1 MTAPHLLPQHRKH
14 LVLTALFL
22 LASLPLAHAD
32 LLRGQVTQT
41 GTEKPIAGATIKLY
55 SDPAGDP
62 DFTLVSDILG
72 LYETPDPVST
82 TEYEARVS
90 HPGYL
95 PDTSTFTM
103 SSNPQVEDFELTPNT
118 AGGTPDG
125 GLEIHIQVVG
135 ATTQLELVSCPVSW
149 TRYEAVSGGPA
160 LESDD
165 LLTSEDGNLVMRGMK
180 TGFYEFHV
188 NTGDDALPGWHS
200 VSGVVTHT
208 STLAQRY
215 EVTKSAALNVQLKPV
230 EGSLTFHVKGYDFI
244 KDTPLDEDLG
254 GILVEI
260 TAVDPNDPDRELMP
274 PISDVTDDD
283 SPIDSSAGVVR
294 FGSGKV
300 TFEKLP
306 PVAYRVRVKEIGY
319 FEYED
324 IIFPEDGLLA
334 DPDDPI
340 ILAPEENLLLV
351 TPVFAGYKSNNALP
365 FDEPDGIK
373 GLGLEVNLIGLDG
386 TPTEGIQRRNFVK
399 ETPPFD
405 KGLADFSEPYFD
417 FTEDPPMHVMPGPS
431 YLKPGRYK
439 VIISGYTE
447 ERVDWDHPAGSSFD
461 NRVSLGVQHEEIV
474 EIDPV
479 GPVFFGFSGD
489 VIEYPVEIP
498 IQPLTLTGRLF
509 KADGCDAVNGDPVY
523 EPLATTPI
531 EFVQPH
537 GLGVLMSVP
546 PFTTTTDAHGNYSI
560 ELPPGIFAIK
570 VTAPGYTGGR
580 IERTTVYSADPFR
593 IGETTSN
600 NALLNDR
607 WPFADPWPD
616 ALGNTDKVLHYLNG
630 NGVAINGHDV
640 TTLDLF
646 LHKNIIS
653 VDAQVEEEL
662 GPSTTRV
669 VTLNK
674 DTGSGF
680 VTYPNS
686 RLLNGAAKLRLDE
699 TGGAMLM
706 ADLVRNRPI
715 EDAAGPLSYLLRSRW
730 ASVPPGTYTP
740 TLPHTGY
747 DVISVLG
754 GTVWYPDFPSPGGV
768 PSAATATL
776 LGTLADFE
784 RAPRPLDCLLRSL
797 RVQEKSEAHGI
808 TFKKYNSETELYETV
823 GTGPTAVFIQVTGG
837 GPSGQK
843 GYFMGDDLPAAE
855 GFVWFRDSGKDYW
868 KIAHGDTLKFDGPS
882 GMDTPYTALPD
893 LKYDLM
899 VHTLSIEDDNE
910 EVGTVIV
917 SLADKPDQTTG
928 ATGTTFTAVS
938 GSGRA
943 IVKAGQNWRNQPQ
956 NAHLLP
962 RFVSATDTKVTLE
975 QDLYVERGIEVRIHL
990 THSETDIAIAD
1001 VPVTIYNRYGAWQR
1015 AVKTDS
1021 EGKVKVMG
1029 LPGFQDYF
1037 LDIQFPGFKHVRKS
1051 YRTSALDDDEG
1062 QKFYNAAI
1070 TLVPMKQPSI
1080 ETETFPF
1087 NRRGTFLPGVTRS
1100 GDHSSFELFS
1110 AEDDLTADWSLLITP
1125 SMVSYT
1131 LENFDSPSG
1140 GTGGTRDVSYVDL
1153 PRNVYLLDERTFKE
1167 IGGQGKED
1175 SVSFGL
1181 PEDTDPHLM
1190 RAFLRNLTTKRFGKK
1205 NSRVFAQI
1213 TRLSSPETPTTTAMG
1228 KLKVWELPSG
1238 TFKPV
1243 FVVESTSG
1251 AFETFRVPLD
1261 GDTLTG
1267 IPIPSW
1273 LGFAFNIM
1281 GFAAGVSATQEE
1293 LAKYVPESDLI
1304 PFPDFSASISTTPP
1318 MDGKSYI
1325 DYVYELKVGAEI
1337 GQQGPQ
1343 KGIAKLLP
1351 GKVGAQVEGS
1361 AKIMADG
1368 KDGTIALSL
1377 SGMATGT
1384 YESGKPW
1391 TPALVKSLNP
1401 QVKVKGKRSITTT
1414 LSEAYGPA
1422 RPYNYRLSARRTAD
1436 LELNTSVNLVPVTSK
1451 IPYAGPV
1458 ILGLA
1463 KVGSLRNTG
1472 TFDAHFHTST
1482 LDCFETIDPDP
1493 PSIIPGTA
1501 GPKLDQDPRNR
1512 RRSFLGGNWCG
1523 SDANKTKYTMTAT
1536 VGMELGLYTPPS
1548 IVGRFGLEGRG
1559 EASLKDWTVITN
1571 KFGDWPPIKRIS
1583 GSINLGVSAKV
1594 ITPVKNWGVS
1604 RSWEA
1609 LKFDAQYGTETVV
1622 QFISM
1627 ESIDFTESIASVGSP
1642 SVLSG
1647 MAPQLIKN
1655 VSALSWFDVGPSDPD
1670 IMLYPSYNSGTGK
1683 VDLLLAKRGA
1693 GLLWTLGSTVASI
1706 DEMGPNTIL
1715 RLADGRL
1722 LVVWMQPPGTPTADP
1737 FAPMDVKYVLG
1748 NATDTVF
1755 SAPATLVAAPA
1766 GLTSL
1771 ELHNS
1776 GGTIALFTVLQS
1788 GGYSATK
1795 HDLFAY
1801 TFDSSTDTWS
1811 SAIPL
1816 DSVPL
1821 GYKELAI
1828 LSSGASGPAE
1838 FGIASLDAGDVLSFA
1853 RWDGVAASPTP
1864 TVLASDIAGGLAGHL
1879 SATGHT
1885 LIVAND
1891 DGDLLRLDRATGV
1904 GMTFGPAVT
1913 LATGLAPAE
1922 SKLLPRPSGG
1932 FLYGYTTPSA
1942 GGTEIQALAFLADN
1956 SLVGTGPIE
1965 ITNNEVGCYKELRM
1979 VSPLSGVYHI
1989 YARFSGST
1997 NHEIRVFE
2005 ITEALSLD
2013 SNNSDSDDL
2022 NDLFELRL
2030 IDQNEADGLAMV
2042 SDVLGSDDFD
2052 GDGFSNAEEEAGDS
2066 SPVSAI
2072 SLPPYDSAITAW
2084 LSARDLPTNSDLS
2097 LDDDFNGWSLGE
2109 EFAFGIE
2116 PGDAPGTR
2124 YPVLEMNGDDFRYRY
2139 TRRAGVGYTLQSGDS
2154 KLAGVWTDIV
2164 PISTTVLSTNP
2175 DGTENVAV
2183 DFTFSGAPGFIRVEA
2198 DLTP

>member
-1 MTAPHLLPQHRKH
+1 MSAPHIPQKPWK
-14 LVLTALFL
+14 LVAPLVFLFFCSL
-22 LASLPLAHAD
+22 SLAPAD
-32 LLRGQVTQT
+32 LLRGRVTQT
-41 GTEKPIAGATIKLY
+41 GTENAIAGATIKLY
-55 SDPAGDP
+55 SDPAGAP

-72 LYETPDPVST
+72 LYETPDPVSA

-95 PDTSTFTM
+95 PDTTTFTM
-103 SSNPQVEDFELTPNT
+103 TTDPQVENFELTPDT

-135 ATTQLELVSCPVSW
+135 TTTQLELASCPITW
-149 TRYEAVSGGPA
+149 TRYGTATGGPA
-160 LESDD
+160 LDSKDVM
-165 LLTSEDGNLVMRGMK
+165 TNADGNLILYGME

-200 VSGVVTHT
+200 ISGVVTHT

-215 EVTKSAALNVQLKPV
+215 EVTKTSALSVQLKPV
-230 EGSLTFHVKGYDFI
+230 EGSLTFHLKGFDFI
-244 KDTPLDEDLG
+244 KNTPFEEDLG
-254 GILVEI
+254 GILVEL
-260 TAVDPNDPDRELMP
+260 TAVDPNDPSRELMP

-300 TFEKLP
+300 TFNKLP
-306 PVAYRVRVKEIGY
+306 PVAYRIRIKEIGY

-324 IIFPEDGLLA
+324 IILPEDGALA
-334 DPDDPI
+334 DPEDPI

-351 TPVFAGYKSNNALP
+351 TPIFPGYKSNNELP
-365 FDEPDGIK
+365 SEEPDGIK

-386 TPTEGIQRRNFVK
+386 TPTEGIKRRNFVK
-399 ETPPFD
+399 ETPPFH
-405 KGLADFSEPYFD
+405 KGIADFSEPYFD
-417 FTEDPPMHVMPGPS
+417 FTEDSPMHVVPGPS
-431 YLKPGRYK
+431 FLKPGRYK
-439 VIISGYTE
+439 LIVSGYTE

-461 NRVSLGVQHEEIV
+461 NRVSLGVHHEEII

-479 GPVFFGFSGD
+479 GPVFFGISGD
-489 VIEYPVEIP
+489 TIEYPVEVP

-509 KADGCDAVNGDPVY
+509 KADGCDAVSGDPIY
-523 EPLATTPI
+523 EPLASTPI

-537 GLGVLMSVP
+537 GLGVLMGIP
-546 PFTTTTDAHGNYSI
+546 PSAFTTTTDVHGNYSI

-570 VTAPGYTGGR
+570 ATAPGYTGGR
-580 IERTTVYSADPFR
+580 IERTTIYSADPFR
-593 IGETTSN
+593 VGETTSN

-616 ALGNTDKVLHYLNG
+616 DKGNTEKVLHYFNG

-646 LHKNIIS
+646 LHKNIVS

-662 GPSTTRV
+662 GPTKTRV
-669 VTLNK
+669 VALDK
-674 DTGSGF
+674 DTGGGF

-686 RLLNGAAKLRLDE
+686 RLLNSASKLRLDE
-699 TGGAMLM
+699 TGGAMLL
-706 ADLVRNRPI
+706 ADLSRNRPI
-715 EDAAGPLSYLLRSRW
+715 EDAAGPLNYLLKSRW

-754 GTVWYPDFPSPGGV
+754 GTVWYPDFPTPGGV
-768 PSAATATL
+768 PDASTAAL
-776 LGTLADFE
+776 LGTLTESE

-797 RVQEKSEAHGI
+797 RVREKTEAHGI
-808 TFKKYNSETELYETV
+808 TFMRYNGVTETYDPV
-823 GTGPTAVFIQVTGG
+823 GTGPNAVFIQLTGG

-843 GYFMGDDLPAAE
+843 GYFLGDDLPAEE
-855 GFVWFRDSGKDYW
+855 GFVWFQDSGKDYW
-868 KIAHGDTLKFDGPS
+868 KIAQGGTLKFDGPS
-882 GMDTPYTALPD
+882 GMDTPHTALPD
-893 LKYDLM
+893 LKYDLL

-910 EVGTVIV
+910 EVGTVVV
-917 SLADKPDQTTG
+917 SLADKPDQTTSP
-928 ATGTTFTAVS
+928 TGTTFTEVS

-990 THSETDIAIAD
+990 THSETDDAIAN

-1015 AVKTDS
+1015 AVKTGSD
-1021 EGKVKVMG
+1021 GKVKVMG
-1029 LPGFQDYF
+1029 LPGYQDYF

-1051 YRTSALDDDEG
+1051 YRTTALDDDEG

-1070 TLVPMKQPSI
+1070 TLVPMAQPTI
-1080 ETETFPF
+1080 GTTAFPF
-1087 NRRGTFLPGVTRS
+1087 TRRGSFLPGVTRS
-1100 GDHSSFELFS
+1100 GDHTAFELFS
-1110 AEDDLTADWSLLITP
+1110 AEDDLTADWSLMITS

-1131 LENFDSPSG
+1131 LENFDTPSG
-1140 GTGGTRDVSYVDL
+1140 GTGGTRMVSYPDL
-1153 PRNVYLLDERTFKE
+1153 PRTVYLLDERTFKE
-1167 IGGQGKED
+1167 IGGQGKEEAG
-1175 SVSFGL
+1175 SFGL

-1190 RAFLRNLTTKRFGKK
+1190 RAFLRNLTNQRFGTSA
-1205 NSRVFAQI
+1205 SRVFAQV
-1213 TRLSSPETPTTTAMG
+1213 TRLDSPESPMTAMG
-1228 KLKVWELPSG
+1228 KLKVWELPAG
-1238 TFKPV
+1238 LFKPV
-1243 FVVESTSG
+1243 FVVETTAG
-1251 AFETFRVPLD
+1251 AFQTFRVPLD
-1261 GDTLTG
+1261 GDKLEG
-1267 IPIPSW
+1267 IPIPKW
-1273 LGFAFNIM
+1273 LGFAFNLI
-1281 GFAAGVSATQEE
+1281 GVAAGVSATQEE
-1293 LAKYVPESDLI
+1293 LAKYVPDSDLI
-1304 PFPDFSASISTTPP
+1304 PFPDFSATISTTEPEG
-1318 MDGKSYI
+1318 GKSYI
-1325 DYVYELKVGAEI
+1325 DYEYELKVGAEI
-1337 GQQGPQ
+1337 GQDGPQ

-1361 AKIMADG
+1361 AKIKADG
-1368 KDGTIALSL
+1368 KKGSLALSL

-1401 QVKVKGKRSITTT
+1401 QVKVTGKRSVTSTA
-1414 LSEAYGPA
+1414 EAYGPT
-1422 RPYNYRLSARRTAD
+1422 RPYNYRLTARRTAD
-1436 LELNTSVNLVPVTSK
+1436 LKLNTSVNLVPVTSK

-1463 KVGSLRNTG
+1463 KVGSLRNIG

-1482 LDCFETIDPDP
+1482 GACFETVNPNP

-1501 GPKLDQDPRNR
+1501 GPKFDQNPRNR
-1512 RRSFLGGNWCG
+1512 RRNFLGGNWCG
-1523 SDANKTKYTMTAT
+1523 NHGKTKYTMTAT

-1559 EASLKDWTVITN
+1559 EATLKDWTVITN
-1571 KFGDWPPIKRIS
+1571 KFGDWPPISEIS
-1583 GSINLGVSAKV
+1583 GAIDLGVSAKV

-1604 RSWEA
+1604 RTWRA
-1609 LKFDAQYGTETVV
+1609 LKFDAQYGTETLV
-1622 QFISM
+1622 QFLEM
-1627 ESIDFTESIASVGSP
+1627 ESVNFVESIASSGAP

-1655 VSALSWFDVGPSDPD
+1655 ASSLSWFDVGSSDPD
-1670 IMLYPSYNSGTGK
+1670 VMLYPSYNSGTGK
-1683 VDLLLAKRGA
+1683 VDLHLAKRGA
-1693 GLLWTLGSTVASI
+1693 GLLWTLGSTVASV
-1706 DEMGPNTIL
+1706 DDMGPNTIV
-1715 RLADGRL
+1715 RLPDGRL
-1722 LVVWMQPPGTPTADP
+1722 LIVWMQPPGTPTADP
-1737 FAPMDVKYVLG
+1737 FAPMDIKYVIG
-1748 NATDTVF
+1748 NASDTTF

-1795 HDLFAY
+1795 HDIFAY
-1801 TFDSSTDTWS
+1801 TFDGSTDTWS

-1816 DSVPL
+1816 DTVPL

-1828 LSSGASGPAE
+1828 LSSGAGGPAE
-1838 FGIASLDAGDVLSFA
+1838 FGIASLDSGDVLSFA
-1853 RWDGVAASPTP
+1853 RWDGVTPSPTP
-1864 TVLASDIAGGLAGHL
+1864 TVLVSEIAGGLAGHL
-1879 SATGHT
+1879 SASGHT
-1885 LIVAND
+1885 LVVANN
-1891 DGDLLRLDRATGV
+1891 DGDLLRYDRATGA
-1904 GMTFGPAVT
+1904 GMSFGPAVT
-1913 LATGLAPAE
+1913 LTTDLAPTE
-1922 SKLLPRPSGG
+1922 SKLLPRPAGG

-1942 GGTEIQALAFLADN
+1942 GGTKIQALAFLADN
-1956 SLVGTGPIE
+1956 SLVGSGPIE

-1979 VSPLSGVYHI
+1979 VSPLSGVYHL
-1989 YARFSGST
+1989 YARYSGES

-2005 ITEALSLD
+2005 LTDALSLA
-2013 SNNSDSDDL
+2013 SNNSDGDDL

-2030 IDQNEADGLAMV
+2030 IDQNEEDGLNMV
-2042 SDVLGSDDFD
+2042 GDVLGSDDFD
-2052 GDGFSNAEEEAGDS
+2052 GDGFTNNEEEDGSS
-2066 SPVSAI
+2066 SPISTI
-2072 SLPPYDSAITAW
+2072 SLPPYDSAITTW
-2084 LSARDLPTNSDLS
+2084 LAARDYPTNSDLT
-2097 LDDDFNGWSLGE
+2097 LDDDLNGWTLGE

-2116 PGDAPGTR
+2116 PGEAPGAR
-2124 YPVLEMNGDDFRYRY
+2124 YPTLEMNGANFRYLY
-2139 TRRAGVGYTLQSGDS
+2139 TRRSGVGYTLQSGDS
-2154 KLAGVWTDIV
+2154 NLAGTWTDIV
-2164 PISTTVLSTNP
+2164 PLSTTVLSTNP

-2183 DFTFSGAPGFIRVEA
+2183 DFTLPGAPGFIRVEA